1 MATDYTL
8 PAVAEKRTRFFDGQ
22 FLVDQDFVDEQKYH
36 LDRQRRHQRM
46 LHVSGVCEG
55 LEVRATGLNTVSVG
69 PGTAV
74 DADGRTLA
82 LAAAVAVD
90 LPATTFNGKSG
101 VTVHL
106 AYEEASTDQ
115 QKGQGSADD
124 TRWLERPV
132 VVKLL
137 PGAPWTGSTPL
148 VPLAQLA
155 LDGRGAVTV
164 DLANRQYAGVRLP
177 GPAADP
183 AALRSVSSGAA
194 ALQGTLSV
202 TGHVGV
208 GTASPEN
215 AEGWQRVVDVLG
227 GANAKLS
234 VRTGAVDARV
244 MAHDTGIY
252 GSAAGMLVGTR
263 TAHPLSVITS
273 GATRLTVSAAGK
285 VGIGTDPKQEPRQ
298 ELTVNGRM
306 YLENGVIQR
315 GGTTALTTTS
325 DLGLYSQ
332 TDGAWIRLVT
342 NKAPVRLYTDSGIG
356 TTARLTVEADGDVG
370 VGVEAPAARLD
381 VSAVTDKTQSSLLLR
396 SGNAS
401 NGFDATQ
408 LAFGFNG
415 GAQYRHA
422 IRTRHNGG
430 AVTGNALDFYVWAQS
445 TAAGAADAV
454 GGTHVMS
461 LDGGHVGIGTTT
473 AENGEGWSRV
483 LDVLGAGNAK
493 LSVRTATGKIDA
505 RLMAHDDGFFGAPS
519 GMVVGTKSTHPL
531 SLATAGATR
540 LTLTADGHVGIGT
553 TTVDNAEKWA
563 RIVDV
568 YSRNNLRMN
577 LRTDVVES
585 RIMAHDGG
593 TWGADRGMVLGTR
606 SAHAVTLATGG
617 AARMTVSA
625 EGKVGVGGDLRR
637 LGPEAPDLTVNGG
650 MAVIGG
656 VIQNRPD
663 RLITDTTDLGLYS
676 QTSGHWLRLV
686 TSGGPIHF
694 FTDGES
700 GRNPQLTINPNGQI
714 VVAGELYVTKGL
726 NYYWGPDRAWKNI
739 QNRASDFA
747 GSYSTGGPSD
757 ARLKTAVRPLRGALA
772 SVLRL
777 TGLRYRWDEAG
788 LEHLTRDVADGVSAG
803 PDATED
809 EHRRTR
815 DAAVEKARA
824 ALAGEDIGLLAQ
836 DVERVVPEVV
846 HDGPGGYKHIR
857 YAQLT
862 ALLVEA
868 VKEQQA
874 LIGELRS
881 RIAACEAR

>member
-69 PGTAV
+69 PGSAV

-208 GTASPEN
+208 GTAAPEN

-227 GANAKLS
+227 GASAKLS

-244 MAHDTGIY
+244 MAHDTGVY

-263 TAHPLSVITS
+263 TAHPLSVVTS

-315 GGTTALTTTS
+315 GGTAALTTTS

-332 TDGAWIRLVT
+332 TEGQWIRLVT
-342 NKAPVRLYTDSGIG
+342 NKAPVRFYADSGVG
-356 TTARLTVEADGDVG
+356 TTHQLTVEADGDVG
-370 VGVEAPAARLD
+370 IGTTPTARLD
-381 VSAVTDKTQSSLLLR
+381 VAGVGDKADQPSLLLR
-396 SGNAS
+396 AGNSVAR
-401 NGFDATQ
+401 FDALQ
-408 LAFGFNG
+408 LAFSFNG
-415 GAQYRHA
+415 GAQYRHG
-422 IRTRHNGG
+422 IRTRHNGTG
-430 AVTGNALDFYVWAQS
+430 VQGNALDFYVWS
-445 TAAGAADAV
+445 SAGKPDDAPS
-454 GGTHVMS
+454 THVMS

-473 AENGEGWSRV
+473 PENGEGWNRV
-483 LDVLGAGNAK
+483 LDVLGAGNAR

-519 GMVVGTKSTHPL
+519 GMMVGTRSTHPL

-540 LTLTADGHVGIGT
+540 LTLTSDGHVAIGT

-568 YSRNNLRMN
+568 FSRNNLRMN
-577 LRTDVVES
+577 LRTDNVET
-585 RIMAHDGG
+585 RIMAHEGG
-593 TWGADRGMVLGTR
+593 VWGGDRGMVLGTK

-617 AARMTVSA
+617 AARMAISA
-625 EGKVGVGGDLRR
+625 EGKVGIGGDLRR
-637 LGPEAPDLTVNGG
+637 LLPQAPDLTVDGS
-650 MAVIGG
+650 MAVTGG
-656 VIQNRPD
+656 VIQNLPD
-663 RLITDTTDLGLYS
+663 RPITDTTDLGLYS
-676 QTSGHWLRLV
+676 QTPGHWLRLV
-686 TSGGPIHF
+686 TANGPIHF

-700 GRNPQLTINPNGQI
+700 GRNPQMTINPNGQV

-726 NYYWGPDRAWKNI
+726 NFKWGNEWKNI
-739 QNRASDFA
+739 QNRGGELA
-747 GSYSTGGPSD
+747 GSYTTGAPSD
-757 ARLKTAVRPLRGALA
+757 ARLKTAVRPLRDALA

-815 DAAVEKARA
+815 AAAVGKARA

-836 DVERVVPEVV
+836 DVEQVVPEVV

-874 LIGELRS
+874 LIGELRT